1 MPGFLERLHTLWAA
15 LQLRLRG
22 GAPGLF
28 YIGGSDTMPAPLDR
42 AAEQQAIQALAAG
55 SEEAAS
61 LLIEHNLRLAAHI
74 ARKYTVPGY
83 DADDLISIGTV
94 GLIKGVGTF
103 KPGTG
108 TQLSTYCARCIENEI
123 LMCLRA
129 SQKRKGDVSL
139 QEPIGTDGEGNE
151 ITLIDVLGTDP
162 EAVHGEVE
170 RRVSLQSIRELA
182 EHGLKGREATVI
194 RMRYGLMDGKA
205 YAQQEVA
212 ERLGISRSY
221 ISRIEKKAL
230 ERLKEAFET
239 GKMSRKS

>member
-1 MPGFLERLHTLWAA
+1 M
-15 LQLRLRG
+15 
-22 GAPGLF
+22 
-28 YIGGSDTMPAPLDR
+28 
-42 AAEQQAIQALAAG
+42 
-55 SEEAAS
+55 
-61 LLIEHNLRLAAHI
+61 
-74 ARKYTVPGY
+74 
-83 DADDLISIGTV
+83 
-94 GLIKGVGTF
+94 
-103 KPGTG
+103 
-108 TQLSTYCARCIENEI
+108 
-123 LMCLRA
+123 
-129 SQKRKGDVSL
+129 

-151 ITLIDVLGTDP
+151 ITLIDVLGTDS